1 MLIGSSV
8 AQRTAHQPPESA
20 DPGVSY
26 GNARPTLVSGAAPS
40 RTLTERLLEAH
51 NFSMDPWECT
61 GSALQGWETHL
72 QRSIVPIQGYPAA
85 PWCHYTSLPAFGS
98 VPEETSGGS
107 VAVAPV
113 AKAAPA
119 CLGCAT
125 QPESIFARAPVCNH
139 TCSYCFAQPC
149 DGDMEHDDHTC
160 YGCEQ
165 RKLNPA
171 GEPNTPWRAPKLLA
185 CDQLCNQ
192 CSRKKRG
199 LRYLRD
205 IHACYWC
212 SLHPGCV
219 PTPLG
224 VGTRI
229 PLDVLVK
236 KLRIDERKMRE

>member
-1 MLIGSSV
+1 MTSV
-8 AQRTAHQPPESA
+8 KS
-20 DPGVSY
+20 
-26 GNARPTLVSGAAPS
+26 LVRVNCS
-40 RTLTERLLEAH
+40 
-51 NFSMDPWECT
+51 
-61 GSALQGWETHL
+61 LQ
-72 QRSIVPIQGYPAA
+72 V
-85 PWCHYTSLPAFGS
+85 YTSGRVCVPLFLSRDISSCAMVPLLLSLRFGS
-98 VPEETSGGS
+98 VPEETSDGS

-119 CLGCAT
+119 HLGCAT
-125 QPESIFARAPVCNH
+125 QRVSIFARAPVCNH
-139 TCSYCFAQPC
+139 TCSYCLAQPC
-149 DGDMEHDDHTC
+149 DVDMEHDDHTC

-171 GEPNTPWRAPKLLA
+171 GGPNTPWRAPKLPA

-192 CSRKKRG
+192 CSRKKCC
-199 LRYLRD
+199 LRYLHD

-212 SLHPGCV
+212 NLHPGCV
-219 PTPLG
+219 PTPLK